1 MSARL
6 ASPCTRLRRTTA
18 TSVVFPTRGAGGCV
32 DEFNEAVPIVWGG
45 EVSQSGTWVLL
56 TGLVPDN
63 VRGVAV
69 DEGDATQ
76 QAILQNN
83 AFYIQPD
90 SHPKAIILT
99 YDDRTTQTVALS
111 SPGTS

>member
-1 MSARL
+1 M
-6 ASPCTRLRRTTA
+6 
-18 TSVVFPTRGAGGCV
+18 
-32 DEFNEAVPIVWGG
+32 PIVWGG

-56 TGLVPDN
+56 TALVPDN
-63 VRGVAV
+63 VRSVAV
-69 DEGDATQ
+69 EEGDATQ

-90 SHPKAIILT
+90 SYARAIILT
-99 YDDRTTQTVALS
+99 DADGTTQTVVLS